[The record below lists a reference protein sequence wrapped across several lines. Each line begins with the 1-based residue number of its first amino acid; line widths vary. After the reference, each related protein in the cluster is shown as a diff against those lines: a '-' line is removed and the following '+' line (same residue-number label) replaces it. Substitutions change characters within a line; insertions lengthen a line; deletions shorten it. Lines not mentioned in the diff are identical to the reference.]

1 MRGDDAVGKKIIHY
15 REDYNRWMEK
25 LEEQL
30 KEVTRWRGAY
40 DKQGEDSLTSKFGD
54 AKQILIYLNRLTE
67 DQEVCFNL
75 LNSRLEIKGKIGL
88 LSLLPSIYHEV
99 SGSCKKFESD
109 WFVDIM
115 SFLVNSVPE
124 KSGHAGAVSFRVH
137 PL

>member
-1 MRGDDAVGKKIIHY
+1 MLGDTVRGKVIHY
-15 REDYNRWMEK
+15 EQGYYHWMEK
-25 LEEQL
+25 LGEQL
-30 KEVTRWRGAY
+30 KEVTCWRGAD
-40 DKQGEDSLTSKFGD
+40 DKRGEDSLPSKSGD